1 MKLYTAKDTKRLD
14 YLTIKDQKITD
25 YKLMEKAS
33 EFALETLVSEFK
45 GVKKL
50 LIFCSKGN
58 NSGDGFLLA
67 DLSKK
72 SGYEVT
78 VIMANSAS
86 EIKGTA
92 KIAYQRAIK
101 NKVKFLHN
109 NSLSNE
115 SLPKETLLID
125 ALIGTGLKGAPK
137 KNIAKLI
144 KRINY
149 LGKKLPIMSL
159 DIPSGINPDSG
170 FGEGDYVIA
179 NTTCSF
185 VAQKRGCFTSLGRSA
200 CGELFFSSLGLTKK
214 IQHKVTSDISTL
226 NTENILKKI
235 LKRDPNSHKGNH
247 GRLIVIGGDFG
258 MGGAAILAA
267 KSAAL
272 SGAGL
277 VTLVTR
283 PEHVSATLSHCPQV
297 MAVGVD
303 SGQDL
308 EPYLHNKDVVV
319 IGPGLGISAWSE
331 QLLQRTIALSNKN
344 NIPIVVDAD
353 GIHLIAKKNF
363 KIKNKN
369 KLILTPHPGEASKLS
384 GIRIEE
390 LEKDRYLAIAKIQKY
405 SGGTVVLKGPGTL
418 ICTPSKTG
426 RKISVCL
433 AGNAGMATG
442 GMGDVLSGLIGSFIS
457 QGLNIKE
464 GTELAVDLHSQAAD
478 LASLDFGQVGLTP
491 DNVIE
496 SMRELIR

>member
-200 CGELFFSSLGLTKK
+200 WRALF
-214 IQHKVTSDISTL
+214 
-226 NTENILKKI
+226 
-235 LKRDPNSHKGNH
+235 
-247 GRLIVIGGDFG
+247 LIIG
-258 MGGAAILAA
+258 A
-267 KSAAL
+267 
-272 SGAGL
+272 
-277 VTLVTR
+277 
-283 PEHVSATLSHCPQV
+283 H
-297 MAVGVD
+297 
-303 SGQDL
+303 
-308 EPYLHNKDVVV
+308 
-319 IGPGLGISAWSE
+319 
-331 QLLQRTIALSNKN
+331 
-344 NIPIVVDAD
+344 
-353 GIHLIAKKNF
+353 KKN
-363 KIKNKN
+363 
-369 KLILTPHPGEASKLS
+369 TA
-384 GIRIEE
+384 
-390 LEKDRYLAIAKIQKY
+390 
-405 SGGTVVLKGPGTL
+405 
-418 ICTPSKTG
+418 
-426 RKISVCL
+426 
-433 AGNAGMATG
+433 
-442 GMGDVLSGLIGSFIS
+442 
-457 QGLNIKE
+457 
-464 GTELAVDLHSQAAD
+464 
-478 LASLDFGQVGLTP
+478 
-491 DNVIE
+491 
-496 SMRELIR
+496 